1 MHKKINNLVMQ
12 LFLMRHGEA
21 EPTFQDDAQR
31 SLTTQGFIESQKA
44 GVWLKDNMH
53 AIDYALVSPF
63 KRAQQ
68 TFEMVKSIVDV
79 GDFETCPDITPSGKA
94 ELVHDYVYA
103 LAQEKSIDSLII
115 VSHMPLVSYLLDS
128 FCGKLQSLIF
138 ATASVA
144 CLEFDVAENRAI
156 LKEVYLP

>member
-21 EPTFQDDAQR
+21 EPTFHDDAQR
-31 SLTTQGFIESQKA
+31 SLTTQGFIESQKT
-44 GVWLKDNMH
+44 GVWLKENIH
-53 AIDYALVSPF
+53 NIEYALVSPF

-68 TFEMVKSIVDV
+68 TFEMVQSIVEIDN
-79 GDFETCPDITPSGKA
+79 FEICADITPSGKA
-94 ELVHDYVYA
+94 EQVHDYVYA
-103 LAQEKSIDSLII
+103 LAHEKSVESLII
-115 VSHMPLVSYLLDS
+115 VSHMPLVSYLLDE

-144 CLEFDVAENRAI
+144 CLDFDIEQNKAT
-156 LKEVYLP
+156 LKQVYLP